1 MTIAE
6 AIRLDWMME
15 ICKDWE
21 SGMVEHEIAKKHSIT
36 IEEVNDVLVKADLKK
51 EEETYE

>member
-6 AIRLDWMME
+6 AIRFDWMME

-21 SGMVEHEIAKKHSIT
+21 SGMDEQEIAKKHRIT

-51 EEETYE
+51 EDDYV